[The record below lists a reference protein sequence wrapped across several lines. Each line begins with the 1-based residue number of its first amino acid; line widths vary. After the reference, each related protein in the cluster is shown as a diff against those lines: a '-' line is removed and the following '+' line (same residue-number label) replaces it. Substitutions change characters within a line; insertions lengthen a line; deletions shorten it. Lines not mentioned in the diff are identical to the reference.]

1 MDKFYPKGGTA
12 FIDCTGL
19 NLLGQSTQTITGL
32 YKQIDAAFKNDKMIV
47 AVNCDY
53 DNGSDTE
60 IHLTPV
66 PVFCKAEGGR
76 YCLTASILQV
86 WVNEDD
92 EVTIVSLIG
101 G

>member
-1 MDKFYPKGGTA
+1 MSSFPKGGTA

-19 NLLGQSTQTITGL
+19 NLLAQEAQTINGL

-47 AVNCDY
+47 AVNCVY
-53 DNGSDTE
+53 DNGDDDE
-60 IHLTPV
+60 VHLTPV
-66 PVFCKAEGGR
+66 PLFCKAEAGK

-86 WVNEDD
+86 WVDEDD
-92 EVTIVSLIG
+92 EVNIVSLIG

>member
-1 MDKFYPKGGTA
+1 MSFFPKGGTA

-19 NLLGQSTQTITGL
+19 NLLGQEAQTIDGL

-53 DNGSDTE
+53 DNGNDAE

-66 PVFCKAEGGR
+66 PVFCKAEDGV
-76 YCLTASILQV
+76 YILTTSILQIRV
-86 WVNEDD
+86 AEDD

>member
-1 MDKFYPKGGTA
+1 MKVYPKGGIA
-12 FIDCTGL
+12 YIDCAGL
-19 NLLGQSTQTITGL
+19 NLLAQSTQTISGL
-32 YKQIDAAFKNDKMIV
+32 FEQVDAAFKSDKLIV
-47 AVNCDY
+47 AVNLDY

-66 PVFCKAEGGR
+66 PVFAKAEGGR

-86 WVNEDD
+86 WVNADD